1 MPNIITAMTESAW
14 FTSIMQ
20 SLSAFGVPIATWT
33 GKRHPGLALAK
44 YVARALGAADTFFTE
59 LEASIFL
66 QTAFGVGLLKLAR
79 SQYQLEPFSAV
90 AQLAR
95 FTVTSLAGSPA
106 ASAAA
111 GDITAGQV
119 GGALEWVNEDAFSV
133 PSGGKAIVLFRA
145 REQGSSYNVPSG
157 TALELRT
164 TILGCSVACPAVGAA
179 TPLGSGTS
187 GLLLYAARAGVT
199 IEVVNGG
206 PNQSLAVA
214 ENLLTG
220 LISVSPATDGGGVIT
235 STADQ
240 VRAALAQVPELLAW
254 AKNATTGGGLIAATT
269 SPVPLDW
276 SGDYI
281 QVAGD
286 EAESADSVKARSL
299 TRFMGL
305 GGWAGDGAP
314 PAPVSTDEALE
325 FWARNP
331 PAGATRSVVTGVTVL
346 SNFLSGAPSGK
357 DITVLVWKKTGA
369 LSAAERTAVD
379 GNFYNGRKFSIG
391 SDLHT
396 ITVTNVALAL
406 TGSVTYAGGS
416 GYTPDEVRAA
426 IVARLTAYQQ
436 NTKVVF
442 PGCTMSPELIAARI
456 ETALPDEVNIDADLT
471 GPAAPVTYA
480 YNEWPVIDSS
490 ALTITAI

>member
-33 GKRHPGLALAK
+33 GKRHPGLGIAK
-44 YVARALGAADTFFTE
+44 YLARAQAVADTFFTE

-66 QTAFGVGLLKLAR
+66 QTAFGAGMIKFAR
-79 SQYQLEPFSAV
+79 SQYQLEPFPAV

-95 FTVTSLAGSPA
+95 FTVTSLPGSPA
-106 ASAAA
+106 ASPAA
-111 GDITAGQV
+111 GDITAGLV
-119 GGALEWVNEDAFSV
+119 GGSLEWVNEEAFAV

-145 REQGSSYNVPSG
+145 REQGSAYNVPSG

-164 TILGCSVACPAVGAA
+164 TILGGSVACPAVGAA
-179 TPLGSGTS
+179 TPLGTGSS
-187 GLLLYAARAGVT
+187 GLLLYAARPGVS

-206 PNQSLAVA
+206 PGQMLSVA
-214 ENLLTG
+214 DNLFTG

-235 STADQ
+235 STAAE
-240 VRAALAQVPELLAW
+240 VRIALGQVPELLAW
-254 AKNATTGGGLIAATT
+254 AKNSTTGGGLIAATVA
-269 SPVPLDW
+269 PVALDW

-281 QVAGD
+281 QIAGD
-286 EAESADSVKARSL
+286 ETESPDSVNARCL

-346 SNFLSGAPSGK
+346 SNFLNGSASGK

-369 LSAAERTAVD
+369 LSVSELAAVD
-379 GNFYNGRKFSIG
+379 ANFYNGRKFAIG
-391 SDLHT
+391 NDLHT
-396 ITVTNVALAL
+396 ITVTNVPLVL
-406 TGSVTYAGGS
+406 TGNVTYSGAS
-416 GYTPDEVRAA
+416 GYTVAEVRAA

-442 PGCTMSPELIAARI
+442 PGCTLSPELISARI
-456 ETALPDEVNIDADLT
+456 ETALPDEANIDADLT
-471 GPAAPVTYA
+471 GPTGPVSYA

-490 ALTITAI
+490 ALTIAAI